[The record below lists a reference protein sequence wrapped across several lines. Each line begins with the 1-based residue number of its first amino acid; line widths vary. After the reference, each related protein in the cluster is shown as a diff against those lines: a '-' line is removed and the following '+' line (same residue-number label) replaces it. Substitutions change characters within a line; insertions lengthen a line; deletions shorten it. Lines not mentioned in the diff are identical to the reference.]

1 MSLGLLLSV
10 ANPGL
15 LGFNSYSSRSGGSSH
30 YDYDDDRRRR
40 ALRARWDEED
50 RARRDDPD
58 WYDIEEGDMPP
69 RANQYRPHKARAG
82 RKAASTDMA
91 MLMAERRA
99 EAARIAALPP
109 YEWRWS
115 ITEAERA
122 VQTDLWRRYTVPL
135 QEAAHAAAEAEQAR
149 IKVLHAEAA
158 VRARRAEEDKA
169 AGRRLL
175 FVVAVAGVLAL
186 AAIIA
191 FGIRGA

>member
-82 RKAASTDMA
+82 RKPASTVMA
-91 MLMAERRA
+91 VLMAERRA

-115 ITEAERA
+115 ITKTERA
-122 VQTDLWRRYTVPL
+122 VQTDLWHRYTVPL
-135 QEAAHAAAEAEQAR
+135 QEAARAAAEAEHAQA
-149 IKVLHAEAA
+149 AA
-158 VRARRAEEDKA
+158 RVRRAEEDKA